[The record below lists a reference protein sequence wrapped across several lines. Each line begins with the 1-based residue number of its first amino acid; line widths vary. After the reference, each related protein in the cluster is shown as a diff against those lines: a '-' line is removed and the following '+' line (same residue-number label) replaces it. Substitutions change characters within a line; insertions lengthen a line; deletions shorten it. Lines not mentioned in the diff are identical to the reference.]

1 VLHQILSSFDC
12 PSLPSFIIHPL
23 LTLFILFIMCTVMA
37 SYDFIVIGGG
47 TSGLVMASRL
57 TENPAVEVLVVE
69 AGENLITDPLVE
81 TPLLYSALLG
91 TSADW
96 GSRVCLRYTSIFYI
110 LLFSL
115 HQFTSPQH
123 NQLISAQ
130 HIASH
135 VPLPLFSF
143 HPLLMLI
150 ADNLIAWSRRKKS
163 PTKSRKAA
171 WRIEWYQLSGLYA
184 AFSRHYQHMGKS
196 W

>member
-1 VLHQILSSFDC
+1 
-12 PSLPSFIIHPL
+12 
-23 LTLFILFIMCTVMA
+23 MCTVMA

-96 GSRVCLRYTSIFYI
+96 G
-110 LLFSL
+110 
-115 HQFTSPQH
+115 FTSVPQVH
-123 NQLISAQ
+123 IKILYSSILPSSVHVTSTQSTYLSSAYCFPCPTPT
-130 HIASH
+130 
-135 VPLPLFSF
+135 VSF
-143 HPLLMLI
+143 RLLLMFI

-171 WRIEWYQLSGLYA
+171 WRIEWYQLSGLCA

-196 W
+196 WQSRMDMGHIKALLFKNPC